1 MSLNEIGTLLAEHKF
16 AATAIVILV
25 LSLIQVTPIKLNPW
39 SWLINGLRSVFGIKD
54 LNEKM
59 EKVETQITKNQ
70 KETNEKIE
78 QLEERV
84 DKGQAI
90 QARVRILRFGDD
102 VRRKVKRS
110 KESYEQTMDDITRYK
125 QYCQS
130 HPNFKN
136 DMTVLTVQI
145 IEEDF
150 KRCMKEND
158 FL

>member
-1 MSLNEIGTLLAEHKF
+1 
-16 AATAIVILV
+16 
-25 LSLIQVTPIKLNPW
+25 
-39 SWLINGLRSVFGIKD
+39 
-54 LNEKM
+54 M
-59 EKVETQITKNQ
+59 EKVETQITENQ

-150 KRCMKEND
+150 KRCMKENN